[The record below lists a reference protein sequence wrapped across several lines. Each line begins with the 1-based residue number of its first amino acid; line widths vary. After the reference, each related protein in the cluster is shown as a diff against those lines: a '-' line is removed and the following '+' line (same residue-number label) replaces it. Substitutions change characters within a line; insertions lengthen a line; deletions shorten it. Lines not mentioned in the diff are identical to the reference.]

1 MRMSRAQAYLMP
13 GYKPDVVTQGTLN
26 PKAPACIAEVPA
38 TPASSK
44 ARQWASRFGGALL
57 LRCGGK
63 GVVNIATLPGTPVEL
78 GRCAEWTGQSPR
90 LL

>member
-1 MRMSRAQAYLMP
+1 MRDTGNSSFSCGRDVMRMSRAQAYLMP

-57 LRCGGK
+57 LR
-63 GVVNIATLPGTPVEL
+63 
-78 GRCAEWTGQSPR
+78 
-90 LL
+90 